1 VWKNA
6 YGQPI
11 GDPVPGWQ
19 PRPRPDV
26 QTLTGSYCRLERLDP
41 ARHADDLFTADQAD
55 TDGTSWTYLPYGPFA
70 DRADYTTWII
80 DAAAQPDPYF
90 FAVVDTEEPSPTS
103 GRPIG
108 VLSLLRVQPE
118 AGSIEVGHIHFSPA
132 LQHRRAGT
140 EAHYL
145 LGTYVFD
152 QLGYRRYEWKCDAL
166 NEPSRRAADRLGFQ
180 FEGIFRQSQ
189 VVKGRNRDTA
199 WYAIIDAEWPRVR
212 EAFRAWLAPDNFD
225 TQGRQHSALQARWRR
240 P

>member
-1 VWKNA
+1 MLTNA
-6 YGQPI
+6 SGQPI
-11 GDPVPGWQ
+11 GDPVLGWQ

-41 ARHADDLFTADQAD
+41 ARHADDLFAADQAD
-55 TDGTSWTYLPYGPFA
+55 ADGTSWTYLPYGPFA
-70 DRADYTTWII
+70 DRTDYSAWI
-80 DAAAQPDPYF
+80 AQVTAQHDPFF

-103 GRPIG
+103 GRAVG
-108 VLSLLRVQPE
+108 VLSLMRVQPE

-132 LQHRRAGT
+132 LQQSRAGT

-180 FEGIFRQSQ
+180 FEGIFRQAD

-212 EAFRAWLAPDNFD
+212 QAFRTWLAADNFD
-225 TQGRQHSALQARWRR
+225 TQGRQRSNLRARRGR
-240 P
+240 T

>member
-1 VWKNA
+1 MQTNA

-11 GDPVPGWQ
+11 GDPIPDWQ
-19 PRPRPDV
+19 PRSRLDV

-55 TDGTSWTYLPYGPFA
+55 AYDTSWTYLPYGPFA
-70 DRADYTTWII
+70 HRADYTAWVT
-80 DAAAQPDPYF
+80 DVATEPDPYF
-90 FAVVDTEEPSPTS
+90 FAVVDTDERSPMS
-103 GRPIG
+103 GRAVG
-108 VLSLLRVQPE
+108 VLSLMRVQPE

-166 NEPSRRAADRLGFQ
+166 NEPSRRAANRLGFQ
-180 FEGIFRQSQ
+180 FEGILRQSQ
-189 VVKGRNRDTA
+189 IVKRRNRDTA
-199 WYAIIDAEWPRVR
+199 WYAIIDAEWAGLR
-212 EAFRAWLAPDNFD
+212 EAFQAWLAPDNFD
-225 TQGRQHSALQARWRR
+225 AQGRQRSALQAWR
-240 P
+240 

>member
-1 VWKNA
+1 MQTNA
-6 YGQPI
+6 HGQPI
-11 GDPVPGWQ
+11 GDPVPDWQ
-19 PRPRPDV
+19 PRPRPEAR
-26 QTLTGSYCRLERLDP
+26 TFTGSYCRLERLDP

-70 DRADYTTWII
+70 HPEDYAAWVTEV
-80 DAAAQPDPYF
+80 AAQPDPYF
-90 FAVVDTEEPSPTS
+90 FAVVDTEEPSLTS
-103 GRPIG
+103 GQAVG
-108 VLSLLRVQPE
+108 VLSLMRVQPE

-132 LQHRRAGT
+132 VQHRRAGT
-140 EAHYL
+140 EAHHL

-166 NEPSRRAADRLGFQ
+166 NEPSRRAAVRLGFQ

-189 VVKGRNRDTA
+189 IVKGRNRDTA

-225 TQGRQHSALQARWRR
+225 TQGRQRSALQARR
-240 P
+240 